1 VKKTKVIENFLS
13 LAILKGFDFIVPLI
27 TFPYLVRVI
36 GLEKFGLISFASAL
50 SVYFGSLIQYG
61 FGITAARDVARSRD
75 NINDLNK
82 VYSRTFSTSIVFSLF
97 ALVTFTLIVCAVGR
111 FNQHLFL
118 YEASIVSVIVQSV
131 FPVWLFQGVEQMRFI
146 THLNLIAKA
155 IFLGGLFL
163 LIREESDYFLV
174 PVLYAVSSALSLISA
189 WWIVKNRIGVSFS
202 FSSTRVIKKVI
213 VEGRHAFVTQFAPS
227 LYNNTS
233 IFLLGFFGSPSTL
246 GSYSAAIKVIDAAM
260 SLGTILSN
268 VFLPHLSRNLEDHPV
283 YMKIMM
289 ISGLMLTLGI
299 AIFSDAISSIL
310 FSGNSDEISTY
321 MRILSL
327 WIIFIFIRNA
337 TGANYLMLVGREHIY
352 KNIILYTSVTSA
364 MVGVYLIQKY
374 QAYGAISVVVGSSFI
389 MAVLTYWYYVQALDN
404 KR

>member
-1 VKKTKVIENFLS
+1 MKKTKVIENFLS
-13 LAILKGFDFIVPLI
+13 LVILRGFDFIVPLI
-27 TFPYLVRVI
+27 TFPYLVRII

-50 SVYFGSLIQYG
+50 SIYFGSLIQYG
-61 FGITAARDVARSRD
+61 FGITAARDIARSRD

-82 VYSRTFSTSIVFSLF
+82 IYSRIISTSIVLSLLAF
-97 ALVTFTLIVCAVGR
+97 VIFTLIVCTVER
-111 FNQHLFL
+111 FNQYLFL
-118 YEASIVSVIVQSV
+118 YEASIISVIIQSI
-131 FPVWLFQGVEQMRFI
+131 FPVWLFQGIEQMRFI
-146 THLNLIAKA
+146 THLNLITKA
-155 IFLGGLFL
+155 VFLSGLFL

-189 WWIVKNRIGVSFS
+189 WWIAKNRIGVSFS
-202 FSSTRVIKKVI
+202 FSSACVIKKTL

-233 IFLLGFFGSPSTL
+233 MFLLGFFGSSSTL
-246 GSYSAAIKVIDAAM
+246 GSYSAAIKVIDAVM

-268 VFLPHLSRNLEDHPV
+268 VFLPHLSRNLEDHPI

-289 ISGLMLTLGI
+289 ISGFFLTLGI
-299 AIFSDAISSIL
+299 AVFSDVISSIL
-310 FSGNSDEISTY
+310 FSSNSNEISTY

-337 TGANYLMLVGREHIY
+337 TGTNYLMLVGREHIY

-364 MVGVYLIQKY
+364 IVGVYLIQKY
-374 QAYGAISVVVGSSFI
+374 QAYGAIAVVVGSSFI
-389 MAVLTYWYYVQALDN
+389 MAVLTYWYYVQALD
-404 KR
+404 KK

>member
-1 VKKTKVIENFLS
+1 RK
-13 LAILKGFDFIVPLI
+13 
-27 TFPYLVRVI
+27 
-36 GLEKFGLISFASAL
+36 
-50 SVYFGSLIQYG
+50 
-61 FGITAARDVARSRD
+61 
-75 NINDLNK
+75 
-82 VYSRTFSTSIVFSLF
+82 
-97 ALVTFTLIVCAVGR
+97 CR
-111 FNQHLFL
+111 F
-118 YEASIVSVIVQSV
+118 V
-131 FPVWLFQGVEQMRFI
+131 
-146 THLNLIAKA
+146 
-155 IFLGGLFL
+155 
-163 LIREESDYFLV
+163 
-174 PVLYAVSSALSLISA
+174 
-189 WWIVKNRIGVSFS
+189 
-202 FSSTRVIKKVI
+202 
-213 VEGRHAFVTQFAPS
+213 
-227 LYNNTS
+227 
-233 IFLLGFFGSPSTL
+233 
-246 GSYSAAIKVIDAAM
+246 
-260 SLGTILSN
+260 LGTILSN

-352 KNIILYTSVTSA
+352 KNIVLYTSVTSA
-364 MVGVYLIQKY
+364 VVGVYLIQKY

>member
-13 LAILKGFDFIVPLI
+13 LVILRGFDFIVPLI
-27 TFPYLVRVI
+27 TFPYLVRII

-50 SVYFGSLIQYG
+50 SIYFGSLIQYG
-61 FGITAARDVARSRD
+61 FGITAARDIARSRD

-82 VYSRTFSTSIVFSLF
+82 IYSRIISTSIVLSLLAF
-97 ALVTFTLIVCAVGR
+97 VIFTLIVCTVER
-111 FNQHLFL
+111 FNQYLFL
-118 YEASIVSVIVQSV
+118 YEASIISVIIQSI
-131 FPVWLFQGVEQMRFI
+131 FPVWLFQGIEQMRFI
-146 THLNLIAKA
+146 THLNLITKA
-155 IFLGGLFL
+155 VFLSGLFL

-189 WWIVKNRIGVSFS
+189 WWIAKNRIGVSFS
-202 FSSTRVIKKVI
+202 FSSACVIKNTL

-233 IFLLGFFGSPSTL
+233 MFLLGFFGSSSTL
-246 GSYSAAIKVIDAAM
+246 GSYSAAIKVIDAVM

-268 VFLPHLSRNLEDHPV
+268 VFLPHLSRNLEDHPI

-289 ISGLMLTLGI
+289 ISGFFLTLGI
-299 AIFSDAISSIL
+299 AVFSDVISSIL
-310 FSGNSDEISTY
+310 FSSNSNEISTY

-337 TGANYLMLVGREHIY
+337 TGTNYLMLVGREHIY

-364 MVGVYLIQKY
+364 IVGVYLIQKY
-374 QAYGAISVVVGSSFI
+374 QAYGAIAVVVGSSFI
-389 MAVLTYWYYVQALDN
+389 MAVLTYWYYVQALD
-404 KR
+404 KK

>member
-1 VKKTKVIENFLS
+1 MKKTKVIENFLS
-13 LAILKGFDFIVPLI
+13 LVILRGFDFIVPLI
-27 TFPYLVRVI
+27 TFPYLVRII

-50 SVYFGSLIQYG
+50 SIYFGSLIQYG
-61 FGITAARDVARSRD
+61 FGITAARDIARSRD

-82 VYSRTFSTSIVFSLF
+82 IYSRIISTSIVLSLLAF
-97 ALVTFTLIVCAVGR
+97 VIFTLIVCTVER
-111 FNQHLFL
+111 FNQYLFL
-118 YEASIVSVIVQSV
+118 YEASIISVIIQSI
-131 FPVWLFQGVEQMRFI
+131 FPVWLFQGIEQMRFI
-146 THLNLIAKA
+146 THLNLITKA
-155 IFLGGLFL
+155 VFLSGLFL

-189 WWIVKNRIGVSFS
+189 WWIAKNRIGVSFS
-202 FSSTRVIKKVI
+202 FSSACVIKNTL

-233 IFLLGFFGSPSTL
+233 MFLLGFFGSSSTL
-246 GSYSAAIKVIDAAM
+246 GSYSAAIKVIDAVM

-268 VFLPHLSRNLEDHPV
+268 VFLPHLSRNLEDHPI

-289 ISGLMLTLGI
+289 ISGFFLTLGI
-299 AIFSDAISSIL
+299 AVFSDVISSIL
-310 FSGNSDEISTY
+310 FSSNSNEISTY

-337 TGANYLMLVGREHIY
+337 TGTNYLMLVGREHIY

-364 MVGVYLIQKY
+364 IVGVYLIQKY
-374 QAYGAISVVVGSSFI
+374 QAYGAIAVVVGSSFI
-389 MAVLTYWYYVQALDN
+389 MAVLTYWYYVQALD
-404 KR
+404 KK